1 MQNFKVLIAL
11 FFTLLSVSAKTFA
24 QTQLSDQADISLLTC
39 GPGDE
44 MYSVFGHTAIRV
56 HDPAT
61 RFDVVY
67 NFGTFDFDTPN
78 FYGKF
83 IKGDLQYFVSTS
95 SFEDFVY
102 TYVYYKRDVYE
113 QTLNLTT
120 PQKQA
125 IADELNTIILTDK
138 RFYTYKFI
146 HRNCTTMVADI
157 LNNYIPGK
165 ISLEN
170 SDKGKTYRKILSDA
184 LDGHFYE
191 SLGINLLF
199 GHKTDVISR
208 KLFLPKELMEGV
220 NNTKTAIGTL
230 EKATTAVNKS
240 SEEQKR
246 SVWNNFYTFGFI
258 CLLLMALSG
267 KKLVQHSFLAIS
279 GLLGLLFCFI
289 SIYSSHPELKLNYN
303 ILLVNPLFIL
313 LLYFIFK
320 NKIKAILTTSYSC
333 IILIAIYSILMLN
346 KPHLVAVLPLIAL
359 TAAVLVRVIVIHKKK
374 LPFEAVVT

>member
-1 MQNFKVLIAL
+1 MQKFKVLIAFL
-11 FFTLLSVSAKTFA
+11 FTLLPVSVKTFA
-24 QTQLSDQADISLLTC
+24 QTQLSDQANISLLTC
-39 GPGDE
+39 GSGNE

-102 TYVYYKRDVYE
+102 TYVYYNRDVYE
-113 QTLNLTT
+113 QTLNLTSS
-120 PQKQA
+120 QKQV
-125 IADELNTIILTDK
+125 IADELNSIILSDK

-157 LNNYIPGK
+157 LNKHIPGK

-170 SDKGKTYRKILSDA
+170 TDKGKTYRQILSNA
-184 LDGHFYE
+184 LEGHFYE
-191 SLGINLLF
+191 NLGISLLF
-199 GHKTDVISR
+199 GQKTDEVSN

-220 NNTKTAIGTL
+220 ENTKTSIGPL
-230 EKATTAVNKS
+230 AKVTTTVNKS
-240 SEEQKR
+240 SCEEKK
-246 SVWNNFYTFGFI
+246 SVWNNLYTFGFV
-258 CLLLMALSG
+258 CLLLIALSG
-267 KKLVQHSFLAIS
+267 KKLVQRSFLAII
-279 GLLGLLFCFI
+279 GLLGILFCFI
-289 SIYSSHPELKLNYN
+289 SIYSSHSELKLNYN
-303 ILLVNPLFIL
+303 ILLINPLFIL

-320 NKIKAILTTSYSC
+320 NKIKATLITSYAC
-333 IILIAIYSILMLN
+333 IALIALYIVLLLN
-346 KPHLVAVLPLIAL
+346 KTHLIPVLPLILL
-359 TAAVLVRVIVIHKKK
+359 TGLILLRIIIIYKKETSSI
-374 LPFEAVVT
+374 L

>member
-1 MQNFKVLIAL
+1 MQNLKVLIAL
-11 FFTLLSVSAKTFA
+11 FFTLLSVSVKTYA
-24 QTQLSDQADISLLTC
+24 QTKLSEQADISLLTC

-67 NFGTFDFDTPN
+67 NFGSFDFDTPN

-102 TYVYYKRDVYE
+102 TYVYYNRDVYE
-113 QTLNLTT
+113 QTLNLTHS
-120 PQKQA
+120 QKQA
-125 IADELNTIILTDK
+125 IADELNTTILTDK

-157 LNNYIPGK
+157 INKHISGK

-170 SDKGKTYRKILSDA
+170 SDKGKTYRHILSDA

-191 SLGINLLF
+191 NLGISLLF

-220 NNTKTAIGTL
+220 SNTKISSGSFAKETIT
-230 EKATTAVNKS
+230 VNQTSEAGKKS
-240 SEEQKR
+240 A
-246 SVWNNFYTFGFI
+246 WNNFYTFGFL
-258 CLLLMALSG
+258 CLLLMLLSG
-267 KKLVQHSFLAIS
+267 KKLLQRSFLATF
-279 GLLGLLFCFI
+279 GLLGLVISFI

-303 ILLVNPLFIL
+303 ILLINPLFLL

-320 NKIKAILTTSYSC
+320 NKTKATLITSYAC
-333 IILIAIYSILMLN
+333 ISLVVIYTILILN
-346 KPHLVAVLPLIAL
+346 KAHLIPVLPLITL
-359 TAAVLVRVIVIHKKK
+359 TGLVLIRIIIKYKKE
-374 LPFEAVVT
+374 LPQAYR